1 VGDYDHTSLD
11 AEMSGLYKALARS
24 AGKRHIVLG
33 DATHYAQFERRRE
46 DLFGEVQLF
55 LEG

>member
-1 VGDYDHTSLD
+1 MGDHDHTSLD